1 MKTLAVTLLVLV
13 LAGCTNAP
21 VVQPII
27 KLEVSSGNDVCQQA
41 AAYARTI
48 AVLREAGINSLQLQE
63 FVVTPKAVLFPTT
76 QIQLRVY
83 SQKTPP
89 NVAYDEVHALCV
101 ANGWQNLRP
110 QLVMVDTDP
119 VLKLDTELKTKP
131 RRKSK

>member
-1 MKTLAVTLLVLV
+1 MRTLAILLLV
-13 LAGCTNAP
+13 LAGCTSAP

-27 KLEVSSGNDVCQQA
+27 KLEVSSSNEICQQA

-83 SQKTPP
+83 SQKTLP
-89 NVAYDEVHALCV
+89 NVAYDEVYELCV

-110 QLVMVDTDP
+110 QLVMVETDP
-119 VLKLDTELKTKP
+119 VLRLDTELKTKP
-131 RRKSK
+131 RRTSR